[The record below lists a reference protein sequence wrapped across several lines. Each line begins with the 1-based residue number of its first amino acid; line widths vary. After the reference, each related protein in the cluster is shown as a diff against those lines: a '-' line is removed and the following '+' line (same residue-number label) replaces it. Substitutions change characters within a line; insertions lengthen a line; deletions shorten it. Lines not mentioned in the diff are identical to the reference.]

1 MSGGNQ
7 QVLLYHLK
15 EYQSAYRNDKK
26 DKQKMELTEILYW
39 ARVVKR
45 DLEREVEK

>member
-15 EYQSAYRNDKK
+15 EYQSAYRNGKK
-26 DKQKMELTEILYW
+26 GKQIRELTEILY
-39 ARVVKR
+39 
-45 DLEREVEK
+45 